1 MTTRPWYATSG
12 FVASAVLLV
21 LVAVTGVALA
31 LTGGDTG
38 RHPRTHPPASTG
50 GSVCGLPAGSQDPV
64 VGPPA
69 ASWTLVGTIA
79 APSVRDVGPGVAA
92 HGDRRCFAH
101 SPAGALV
108 AAANLAAMISLP
120 AGTVSAR
127 DGLRHVVPGRTRDVY
142 STQPAAPVDPALRL
156 QIVGFRVAVAGRDD
170 VDVTLAL
177 RSNLNGGAMVWWTL
191 PMHWMTG
198 DWRARLGSVEQ
209 PYMGGPLERLDGYV
223 PWSGA

>member
-1 MTTRPWYATSG
+1 MTPRPWYATPG

-21 LVAVTGVALA
+21 LVAVTGVTLA
-31 LTGGDTG
+31 LTGGGTG

-79 APSVRDVGPGVAA
+79 APSVRDVGPGVVA

-120 AGTVSAR
+120 AGAGR
-127 DGLRHVVPGRTRDVY
+127 AQDGLAHCRPGRTR
-142 STQPAAPVDPALRL
+142 
-156 QIVGFRVAVAGRDD
+156 
-170 VDVTLAL
+170 
-177 RSNLNGGAMVWWTL
+177 GG
-191 PMHWMTG
+191 
-198 DWRARLGSVEQ
+198 
-209 PYMGGPLERLDGYV
+209 
-223 PWSGA
+223 

>member
-21 LVAVTGVALA
+21 LVAVTGVTLA

-38 RHPRTHPPASTG
+38 RGTHMRMPATTG

-64 VGPPA
+64 VGPPV
-69 ASWTLVGTIA
+69 ASWTLVGTI
-79 APSVRDVGPGVAA
+79 
-92 HGDRRCFAH
+92 
-101 SPAGALV
+101 
-108 AAANLAAMISLP
+108 AAMISLP